1 MNRGVKIVGIGL
13 LLAWLIVGC
22 ALTSFGSSE
31 QKEKKK
37 HKTDQE
43 GQQKVAS
50 NVSMLIEAK
59 KNEITGNEEKAEEL
73 LRQYTE
79 KYPEDATAYFE
90 LARLVANKKDV
101 HEAIELAGKAVKLD
115 PENTWYK
122 LFYAEVLQLDNKY
135 KEAIGMYEEITAAH
149 PENLDYY
156 YQLAALYLIAEKY
169 QDAIKVYDKIERQAG
184 ISEEISIQKEKIYL
198 NLNELPKAQHELEAL
213 AAAYPDEVKYLS
225 ILAEF
230 YMNNKMQEKGL
241 ETYRKI
247 EDADPGDPYV
257 HMSMADYYRKIG
269 NKQKAFEE
277 LKQGFA
283 NPNLDIDSK
292 VNILLSFFDISKL
305 PEDSKTDVLELAKT
319 LIAVHPNDPKAH
331 SIYGDLLVEDKRNE
345 DAREEFLKVIALD
358 SSKFLV
364 WQEMLRLDVL
374 LEKYDHLAAYGERAI
389 ELFPD
394 QPILYLFTGLG
405 YFQQKKYIEAVKSFK
420 SGAKLVVNNDE
431 LEAEFYMYLGD
442 AYHSLKDTAESDNA
456 YQKSLQ
462 VKADNAY
469 VLNNYAYYLSIRN
482 QDLEKAETMAK
493 KAITLEPANA
503 SFQDTYGWVLFKL
516 GRYDDAKI
524 WVGKA
529 LDDKDG
535 VSAEVMEHYGDILFK
550 LGDTN
555 QALEYWQKAKIKGP
569 GSAVLE
575 KKITEKKLY
584 E

>member
-1 MNRGVKIVGIGL
+1 
-13 LLAWLIVGC
+13 
-22 ALTSFGSSE
+22 
-31 QKEKKK
+31 
-37 HKTDQE
+37 
-43 GQQKVAS
+43 
-50 NVSMLIEAK
+50 
-59 KNEITGNEEKAEEL
+59 
-73 LRQYTE
+73 
-79 KYPEDATAYFE
+79 
-90 LARLVANKKDV
+90 
-101 HEAIELAGKAVKLD
+101 
-115 PENTWYK
+115 
-122 LFYAEVLQLDNKY
+122 
-135 KEAIGMYEEITAAH
+135 
-149 PENLDYY
+149 
-156 YQLAALYLIAEKY
+156 
-169 QDAIKVYDKIERQAG
+169 
-184 ISEEISIQKEKIYL
+184 
-198 NLNELPKAQHELEAL
+198 
-213 AAAYPDEVKYLS
+213 
-225 ILAEF
+225 
-230 YMNNKMQEKGL
+230 
-241 ETYRKI
+241 
-247 EDADPGDPYV
+247 
-257 HMSMADYYRKIG
+257 
-269 NKQKAFEE
+269 
-277 LKQGFA
+277 
-283 NPNLDIDSK
+283 